1 VLVVA
6 EPVHADDLIAVQG
19 VVAFA
24 VVAARIYAGPGPW
37 APCFD
42 GNGFE
47 PPARAPRFVVAFGAG
62 ASEPAAVD
70 FANKCQE
77 SGLAPAWQTDVRNFA
92 HGQFMMLQA
101 PAEDALLVAF
111 ATRGER
117 EYVERFAV
125 TLPPTVRLHRIEAD
139 TEGAGAALSLLA
151 RSMRCFDQ
159 LVERSG
165 GAPTLQ
171 GLPPWGRALYGLEP

>member
-1 VLVVA
+1 MGPGQDSSDDRVLA
-6 EPVHADDLIAVQG
+6 SPDPEPVDDARVDTRKGGLMEIA
-19 VVAFA
+19 
-24 VVAARIYAGPGPW
+24 
-37 APCFD
+37 
-42 GNGFE
+42 
-47 PPARAPRFVVAFGAG
+47 
-62 ASEPAAVD
+62 
-70 FANKCQE
+70 
-77 SGLAPAWQTDVRNFA
+77 NFA

-125 TLPPTVRLHRIEAD
+125 TLPPTVKLHRIEAETD
-139 TEGAGAALSLLA
+139 GAGAALSLLA